1 MQTMATT
8 MARARAQEAA
18 SAEKQKESAPFAALP
33 SEPVGFSEN
42 PIQYQ
47 YDAQV
52 ARQLDEEYRQKLAAE
67 EDAKAREL

>member
-33 SEPVGFSEN
+33 SEPVGFSED
-42 PIQYQ
+42 PIQ